1 MEKIVLIL
9 SLLLVALLASCMTI
23 EPIVSSDGTSTEIE
37 RSITIEDL
45 SSQSTEPSEE
55 MKALLDEVSIEESSS
70 QTTTSTEI
78 ILKDE
83 FSPEITFVDETIDD
97 TKKEETITVVSSPE
111 ADFIEDDIVF
121 DTPVIEGVSIFAD
134 GIVTTEDKW
143 MPAEEITFDIT
154 PMEFVSAD
162 ELPLEIEGR
171 RIETANTITTE
182 DPKIIWEDEVYEPA
196 VTTITS
202 NPVDTNKELDILAE
216 YEKFLADLGDD
227 YTVASSEDIEDVD
240 LETLLNMQSEV
251 PSVETVESVDEE
263 QVEQWETI
271 HAETPAENKKK
282 TDIAKFF
289 SDLWTDVK
297 SLFVNLW
304 NTIKGW
310 FRKNN

>member
-1 MEKIVLIL
+1 MKKIVLLL
-9 SLLLVALLASCMTI
+9 SLLLVVLLASCMTI

-37 RSITIEDL
+37 RTITIKDL
-45 SSQSTEPSEE
+45 SSQSAEPSEE

-70 QTTTSTEI
+70 QTSTPTEI
-78 ILKDE
+78 ILEDE
-83 FSPEITFVDETIDD
+83 DSTEITFVDETIDD
-97 TKKEETITVVSSPE
+97 TKKEETITVISSPE
-111 ADFIEDDIVF
+111 SDFIEDDIVF

-154 PMEFVSAD
+154 PMEFVSAE

-171 RIETANTITTE
+171 KIETANTITTE
-182 DPKIIWEDEVYEPA
+182 EPKIIWEDEVYEPA

-251 PSVETVESVDEE
+251 PSVETAESVEE
-263 QVEQWETI
+263 EEVEQWETI
-271 HAETPAENKKK
+271 HAETPAENKEKSA
-282 TDIAKFF
+282 IAKFF
-289 SDLWTDVK
+289 SDLWADIK

-310 FRKNN
+310 FRKNS